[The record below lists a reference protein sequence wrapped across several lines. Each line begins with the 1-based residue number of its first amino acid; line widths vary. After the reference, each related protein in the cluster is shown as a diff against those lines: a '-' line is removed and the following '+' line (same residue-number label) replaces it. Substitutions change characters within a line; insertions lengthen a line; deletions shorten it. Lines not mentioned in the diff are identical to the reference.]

1 MPTPHE
7 THDTREFDLVLF
19 GASGFTGRLVAEH
32 LARSAD
38 QPRWAIAG
46 RSRAKLEAL
55 GLGVQVLVADAH
67 DRPALDAL
75 ARRTKVIC
83 TTAGPYAKHGS
94 ELVAACAEAGTHYC
108 DLTGEVQWMRRM
120 IDRHHERARATGAR
134 IVHACG
140 FDSIPSDLGTW
151 ALQQELLAR
160 FGRPA
165 QRVTAL
171 FGETSG
177 GFSGGTVASAMQ
189 TAAEADQD
197 REVRRIL
204 GNPYAL
210 DPDPHAPRPPA
221 PDEASIGW
229 NRQLRMFTA
238 PFVMAQVNTRVVRR
252 AHALA
257 GLPWGEDFVYR
268 EAMSTPGSARGAVM
282 AVALT
287 GALGGIAFALKR
299 KRLRELLA
307 RRAPQP
313 GEGPSKERREHG
325 HWKVRFV
332 GEAGANGTA
341 EVLIYTA
348 SDRAD
353 PGYGSTAKMLGE
365 SALCLALDPLTSG
378 GGVTT
383 PSVAMGGALL
393 DRLRRAGLTFEVA
406 GAR

>member
-1 MPTPHE
+1 MTTPR
-7 THDTREFDLVLF
+7 DFDLVLF
-19 GASGFTGRLVAEH
+19 GATGFTGRLVAEH
-32 LARSAD
+32 LARSGD
-38 QPRWAIAG
+38 RPRWAIAG
-46 RSRAKLEAL
+46 RTRGKLEEL
-55 GLGVQVLVADAH
+55 GLGVPVLVADAH

-75 ARRTKVIC
+75 ARRTKVVC

-108 DLTGEVQWMRRM
+108 DLAGEVQWMRRM
-120 IDRHHERARATGAR
+120 IDRHHDRARATGAR

-151 ALQQELLAR
+151 ALQQEFLAR

-197 REVRRIL
+197 REVRRVL

-229 NRQLRMFTA
+229 NHHLRMFTV

-252 AHALA
+252 GHALA
-257 GLPWGEDFVYR
+257 GLPWGEGFVYR
-268 EAMSTPGSARGAVM
+268 EVMSTPGTARGAVM
-282 AVALT
+282 AAALT
-287 GALGGIAFALKR
+287 GALGGIAFALKHR
-299 KRLRELLA
+299 RLSELLA

-313 GEGPSKERREHG
+313 GEGPSRERREHG

-332 GEAGANGTA
+332 GEAGANGSA
-341 EVLIYTA
+341 DLLRYTA

-393 DRLRRAGLTFEVA
+393 ERLRRAGLTFAVA
-406 GAR
+406 G

>member
-1 MPTPHE
+1 MTSM
-7 THDTREFDLVLF
+7 TREFDLILL

-32 LARSAD
+32 LARSGD
-38 QPRWAIAG
+38 RPRWAIAG
-46 RSRAKLEAL
+46 RSRARLEAL
-55 GLGVQVLVADAH
+55 GLGAQVLVADAH
-67 DRPALDAL
+67 DRTALDAL
-75 ARRTKVIC
+75 ARRTKVVC
-83 TTAGPYAKHGS
+83 TTVGPYAKYGG

-134 IVHACG
+134 IVHTCG
-140 FDSIPSDLGTW
+140 YDSIPSDLGAW
-151 ALQQELLAR
+151 ALQQEFLAR

-177 GFSGGTVASAMQ
+177 GVSGGTIASAMQ
-189 TAAEADQD
+189 TAAEADGD
-197 REVRRIL
+197 LEVRQLL

-229 NRQLRMFTA
+229 NHHLGMFTV
-238 PFVMAQVNTRVVRR
+238 PFVMALVNTRVVRR
-252 AHALA
+252 SHALA

-268 EAMSTPGSARGAVM
+268 EVMSTPGSARGAVM
-282 AVALT
+282 AAGIA
-287 GALGGIAFALKR
+287 GAIGGISFALKR

-307 RRAPQP
+307 RRVPQP
-313 GEGPSKERREHG
+313 GEGPSRERREHG

-332 GEAGANGTA
+332 GEAGANGEA
-341 EVLIYTA
+341 AVLRYTA
-348 SDRAD
+348 GDRAD

-365 SALCLALDPLTSG
+365 AALCLALDPLASE

-393 DRLRRAGLTFEVA
+393 ARLRRAGLTFAVA
-406 GAR
+406 G